1 MITRPRMS
9 LHPAVEPR
17 RLAGVPVGA
26 VAWLAQAVALA
37 RVVNEL
43 RGHAEEL
50 ERLVRLLRLR
60 VGDAHVGLAV
70 QHQRRRLH
78 VLDRCDR
85 RAPPPL
91 VEALPR
97 LALELERAVAVR
109 VALRPE

>member
-9 LHPAVEPR
+9 LHPPVEPR

-26 VAWLAQAVALA
+26 VAWLAQAVAFA
-37 RVVNEL
+37 RVVHEL

-70 QHQRRRLH
+70 QHQRRRLGAI
-78 VLDRCDR
+78 DERDR
-85 RAPPPL
+85 RAAAPL

-97 LALELERAVAVR
+97 EALELERAVLV
-109 VALRPE
+109 